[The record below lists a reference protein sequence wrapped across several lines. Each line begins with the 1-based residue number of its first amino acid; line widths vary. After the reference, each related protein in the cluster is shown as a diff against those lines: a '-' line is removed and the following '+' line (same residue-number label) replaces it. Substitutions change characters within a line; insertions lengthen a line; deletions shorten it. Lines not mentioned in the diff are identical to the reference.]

1 MEWTSKPSAAC
12 SVTTTRASHSAP
24 TPTQQGK
31 SRTRPHK
38 RWAASWRRSCKQ
50 KKGKNTGEKAK
61 VSSPVL
67 FGSFRTFRCVGHGVG
82 QAVDPHFDPHHF
94 QRFCNKK
101 APKTAV
107 FDAFCRVSSK
117 KMPFVHHLLYRSEI
131 LFLIS
136 GVITFLYCCAISQNW
151 VFSSSITSFF
161 SHRVL
166 NKVGFPPRKIYR
178 LLSGI

>member
-1 MEWTSKPSAAC
+1 MNKRRQTLKPLENKGFFCLSLLYRNGTPSQRWHCKMVWTSKPSAVC
-12 SVTTTRASHSAP
+12 SATMTPDLHSAP

-107 FDAFCRVSSK
+107 FDAFWSCWADSNCRPHPYQASNIK
-117 KMPFVHHLLYRSEI
+117 
-131 LFLIS
+131 
-136 GVITFLYCCAISQNW
+136 
-151 VFSSSITSFF
+151 
-161 SHRVL
+161 SHKPL
-166 NKVGFPPRKIYR
+166 
-178 LLSGI
+178 